1 MTSVTKSTASV
12 PPIVARLRTS
22 ALIALPF
29 QVAMVALALLLAPLG
44 WEVELPVTFLLIPVY
59 WVPLFVELVFRIQM
73 PWPLQVGYLAFI
85 AAGSFA
91 GSALHVYW
99 YFPLWDVLVH
109 FYSGIVLAWLGL
121 FIVRHAEE
129 QTDAP
134 LPRWFSLTV
143 VLMTAMAFATAW
155 EICEFGSDVIF
166 GTATQHGLSDSMTDL
181 IAGTFGAIVA
191 IMLFLVA
198 RRPRS
203 LAPASLLA
211 RR

>member
-1 MTSVTKSTASV
+1 MASSTKSASSL
-12 PPIVARLRTS
+12 PPIVARLRAS

-29 QVAMVALALLLAPLG
+29 QVASVALALLLVPVG
-44 WEVELPVTFLLIPVY
+44 WEVELPLTFLLIPVY

-73 PWPLQVGYLAFI
+73 PWPLQVSYLAFI

-109 FYSGIVLAWLGL
+109 FYSGIMLAWLGL
-121 FIVRHAEE
+121 FIVRHGEE

-143 VLMTAMAFATAW
+143 VLLTPVAFAAVW
-155 EICEFGSDVIF
+155 EIFEFGSDMIL
-166 GTATQHGLSDSMTDL
+166 GTAAQHGLSDSMTD
-181 IAGTFGAIVA
+181 IVAGTVGGIFAI
-191 IMLFLVA
+191 ILLFVT

>member
-1 MTSVTKSTASV
+1 MTSSTKSTASV

-29 QVAMVALALLLAPLG
+29 QVVTVALALVLAALG
-44 WEVELPVTFLLIPVY
+44 AEVELPLTFLLIPVY
-59 WVPLFVELVFRIQM
+59 WVPLFVELVFRTRM
-73 PWPLQVGYLAFI
+73 PWPLQVSYLAFI

-109 FYSGIVLAWLGL
+109 FYSGVMLAWLGL
-121 FIVRHAEE
+121 FIARHAEE
-129 QTDAP
+129 QTGAP

-143 VLMTAMAFATAW
+143 VLLTPMAFAAAW
-155 EICEFGSDVIF
+155 EICEFGSDIIL
-166 GTATQHGLSDSMTDL
+166 GTASQHGLSDSMTDI
-181 IAGTFGAIVA
+181 IAGTLGGVLAI
-191 IMLFLVA
+191 ILLLIT

-203 LAPASLLA
+203 LAPGSLLP
-211 RR
+211 RS